1 MSQELTFQGYGA
13 FLQEIKARIQ
23 QTQQRAVLAVNQEM
37 LMLYWQIGDE
47 IMRRQKEQKWGA
59 GIINQLAR
67 DLQAAFPEMKG
78 FSARN
83 MRYMR
88 AFARTYPDLSIW
100 QAPLAKLSWYHH
112 VTLLDKVADVKQREW
127 YMQAAIQYGW
137 SRNVLVHQ
145 IEAKL
150 YERQGAAITN
160 FAQTLPP
167 MQSDLA
173 QQTLKDPYIFDFLQ
187 LGLAAQERDLE
198 HGLLHYLRD
207 FLLELGVGFAFVGNQ
222 YHLDVGGQDFY
233 LDLLLYHLRLRCFVV
248 IDLKIGDFI
257 PEYAGK
263 MNFYLAAVDEQL
275 RHPDDQ
281 PTIGIILCKGRNRL
295 IAEYT
300 LRNIQTP
307 MGVATYHLTE
317 ALPENFRGQLPT
329 VAEIE
334 AKLQGAPQAFDDDED
349 EG

>member
-1 MSQELTFQGYGA
+1 
-13 FLQEIKARIQ
+13 
-23 QTQQRAVLAVNQEM
+23 
-37 LMLYWQIGDE
+37 
-47 IMRRQKEQKWGA
+47 
-59 GIINQLAR
+59 
-67 DLQAAFPEMKG
+67 MKG
-78 FSARN
+78 FSRSN
-83 MRYMR
+83 LHYMR
-88 AFARTYPDLSIW
+88 AFAQTYPLTSIV
-100 QAPLAKLSWYHH
+100 QAPLGQLNWYHH
-112 VTLLDKVADVKQREW
+112 ITLLTKVKDATEREW
-127 YMQAAIQYGW
+127 YMHAAVQYGW
-137 SRNVLVHQ
+137 SRNILVHQ
-145 IEAKL
+145 IESQL
-150 YERQGAAITN
+150 YERQGSAITN

-167 MQSDLA
+167 VQSDLA

-207 FLLELGVGFAFVGNQ
+207 FLMEMGVGFAFVGNQ

-317 ALPENFRGQLPT
+317 ALPEKFKGQLPT

-334 AKLQGAPQAFDDDED
+334 ARLQNASQALDDEED